1 MTTQSPAP
9 GTTAPASPLQP
20 PARPGDPV
28 PGGRWAEAPA
38 HLAWLDDQLRKLVRF
53 SLRTVR
59 PEGGFHYPA
68 ADGTPQ
74 PGRDVELFLTARMTH
89 MASIAHLRGIPG
101 AGRLVDHGVRSLRSV
116 FVDAGH
122 GGFISALG
130 DPDGRKMT
138 YDQVHVGLAASSAR
152 AAGHPDA
159 TALLDQVAEIVD
171 THLWE
176 ADEGMLR
183 ESFAADWG
191 DVEDYRGANATMHSV
206 EAFLAMGDVTGD
218 RVWHDRAYGMAD
230 RIINVGARA
239 QGWLVPEH
247 FDGRWQLDLGYN
259 ADEPNHPFRPY
270 GATYGHLLEWARF
283 LVNLDASPA
292 VGGRP
297 WLLEGAQALTES
309 ALGGWGADGQEGL
322 VYTVDWDR
330 RPRLPAAAALAR
342 LRGHPGLRRHRHR
355 HRRHALGGLVPS
367 PVGPRVAVHRRPR
380 HLVQRARH
388 RPPAVRHR
396 VARTPRRLPLCRRL
410 HRPERPD
417 DTVHDARPH
426 GHRVALGNARHRMTA
441 STAVDW
447 ARHGQ
452 NVANLAR
459 TMSHRAFDVDLT
471 DRGVQE
477 AQALAERLHAEGRR
491 YAVLA
496 CCPLRRARHT
506 AEIVGER
513 LGLTACAVM
522 EGLREVNVGVLDG
535 CSDEATW
542 GTTSGCWTHG
552 TAATCRPGSRRG
564 RTVASSPPGCAER

>member
-9 GTTAPASPLQP
+9 GTTAPVSPLQP

-28 PGGRWAEAPA
+28 PGGRWAESPA
-38 HLAWLDDQLRKLVRF
+38 HLAWLDDQLRTLVRF
-53 SLRTVR
+53 SLQTVR
-59 PEGGFHYPA
+59 PEGGFHYPTE
-68 ADGTPQ
+68 DGTPQ

-101 AGRLVDHGVRSLRSV
+101 AGRLIDHGVRSLRSV

-138 YDQVHVGLAASSAR
+138 YDQVHVGLAASSAL

-183 ESFAADWG
+183 ESFAADWS
-191 DVEDYRGANATMHSV
+191 DIEDYRGANATMHSV

-259 ADEPNHPFRPY
+259 ADEPDHPFRPY

-283 LVNLDASPA
+283 LVNLDASPV

-330 RPRLPAAAALAR
+330 RPVSRLRLHWPVCEGIQACAALDTSTRDTRWEGWYRALWDHASR
-342 LRGHPGLRRHRHR
+342 FIDNRGTWFNELDTDLRPSGTVWPGRPDVYHCVG
-355 HRRHALGGLVPS
+355 AYTVPS
-367 PVGPRVAVHRRPR
+367 VPTTPFMTLALTGAPSRLA
-380 HLVQRARH
+380 
-388 RPPAVRHR
+388 PP
-396 VARTPRRLPLCRRL
+396 
-410 HRPERPD
+410 
-417 DTVHDARPH
+417 DTA
-426 GHRVALGNARHRMTA
+426 
-441 STAVDW
+441 
-447 ARHGQ
+447 
-452 NVANLAR
+452 
-459 TMSHRAFDVDLT
+459 
-471 DRGVQE
+471 
-477 AQALAERLHAEGRR
+477 
-491 YAVLA
+491 
-496 CCPLRRARHT
+496 
-506 AEIVGER
+506 
-513 LGLTACAVM
+513 
-522 EGLREVNVGVLDG
+522 
-535 CSDEATW
+535 
-542 GTTSGCWTHG
+542 
-552 TAATCRPGSRRG
+552 
-564 RTVASSPPGCAER
+564 